1 MIGEKMDAPG
11 FIPSEAYLKED
22 NMPLKNFQISNTIRI
37 GSDVLGVGMNL
48 SQDVT
53 LTITGA
59 RSNTQYYIFTSEDGI
74 EWERHSYTPV
84 MSDASGVVQFDTN
97 HFSLFTLAEVPS
109 IPVCTL
115 QTSAHVI
122 TDGGNINLTWNTL
135 GADTVTLSPGIGN
148 VAISG
153 SLSITPPSGT
163 TTNYVLQSTNAQ

>member
-1 MIGEKMDAPG
+1 MIGEKMNAPG

-22 NMPLKNFQISNTIRI
+22 NISLKNFQTSNTIRI

-53 LTITGA
+53 ITLTGA
-59 RSNTQYYIFTSEDGI
+59 QSNTQYYIFTSEDGV

-109 IPVCTL
+109 TPVCDL
-115 QTSAHVI
+115 QTDKTIVI
-122 TDGGNINLTWNTL
+122 DG
-135 GADTVTLSPGIGN
+135 
-148 VAISG
+148 
-153 SLSITPPSGT
+153 
-163 TTNYVLQSTNAQ
+163 